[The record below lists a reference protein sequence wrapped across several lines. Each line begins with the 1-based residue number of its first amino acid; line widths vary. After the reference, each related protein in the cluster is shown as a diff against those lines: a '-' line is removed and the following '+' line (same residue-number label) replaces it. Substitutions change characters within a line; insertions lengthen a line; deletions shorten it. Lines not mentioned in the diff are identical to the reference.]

1 MRRVCVQVAFSDMA
15 AAGGDTTF
23 SKNASFTGFD
33 HSGSQVF
40 GGAKTSSQADGGGDG
55 GKDND
60 ETGK

>member
-1 MRRVCVQVAFSDMA
+1 MA